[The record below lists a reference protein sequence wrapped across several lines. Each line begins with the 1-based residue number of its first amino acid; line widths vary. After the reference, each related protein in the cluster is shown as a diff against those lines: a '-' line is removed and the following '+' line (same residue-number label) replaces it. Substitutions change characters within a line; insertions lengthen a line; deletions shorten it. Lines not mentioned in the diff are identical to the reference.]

1 MGVQDAIMTQPV
13 PARPVTGILW
23 MLFAGICFV
32 GVNALVKY
40 LGDRIPAAESAFLR
54 YLFGFFFL
62 IPLFRSMLSVRIDRV
77 LWIQFIGRGVF
88 HAFGVMLW
96 FYAMTQISLADV
108 TAINYLSPV
117 YVTIGAALFL
127 GERLAIRRIMA
138 IILALV
144 GAAIILRPGFREIGT
159 GHWAMMLAAVVFGGS
174 YVLAKVVVDKA
185 NPALVV
191 GMLSLWVTVALA
203 PFAIAVWVT
212 PTPAEVAILVAV
224 AFCATTGHYAM
235 TLAFAAAP
243 VTVTQPVTFLQLVW
257 ATLLG
262 VFVFHEALD
271 PYVLAGGG
279 LILASVT
286 FISWREAVLNRRAV
300 TPPAPAP
307 EV

>member
-1 MGVQDAIMTQPV
+1 MSQPS
-13 PARPVTGILW
+13 PARPVAGVLW

-32 GVNALVKY
+32 AVNALVKY
-40 LGDRIPAAESAFLR
+40 LGDRIPAPESAFLR
-54 YLFGFFFL
+54 YLLGLVFL
-62 IPLFRSMLSVRIDRV
+62 VPLLRQMLAVRIDRT
-77 LWIQFIGRGVF
+77 LWAQFVGRGVM

-108 TAINYLSPV
+108 TAINYLAPV
-117 YVTIGAALFL
+117 YVTIGAAIFL
-127 GERLAIRRIMA
+127 GERLAIRRILA
-138 IILALV
+138 VVAALV
-144 GAAIILRPGFREIGT
+144 GALVILRPGLREIEA

-174 YVLAKVVVDKA
+174 YILAKVVVDKA

-191 GMLSLWVTVALA
+191 GMLSLWVTVSLA

-212 PTPAEVAILVAV
+212 PTLHELAILFAV
-224 AFCATTGHYAM
+224 AFFATVGHYAM

-262 VFVFHEALD
+262 VLVFHEPLD
-271 PYVLAGGG
+271 PWVLAGGG

-300 TPPAPAP
+300 TPPALATK
-307 EV
+307 V

>member
-1 MGVQDAIMTQPV
+1 MSQPV

-32 GVNALVKY
+32 AVNALVKY
-40 LGDRIPAAESAFLR
+40 LGPRIPAAESAFLR
-54 YLFGFFFL
+54 YLLGLVFL
-62 IPLFRSMLSVRIDRV
+62 LPMIGPMLSTPIDRM
-77 LWIQFIGRGVF
+77 LWVQFVGRGVF

-108 TAINYLSPV
+108 TAINYLAPV
-117 YVTIGAALFL
+117 YVTIGAAIFL

-138 IILALV
+138 IVVALV
-144 GAAIILRPGFREIGT
+144 GAGIILRPGFREIGP

-174 YVLAKVVVDKA
+174 YILAKVVVDKA
-185 NPALVV
+185 NPVLVV

-203 PFAIAVWVT
+203 PFAAAVWVT
-212 PTPAEVAILVAV
+212 PTWAEIGILFSV
-224 AFCATTGHYAM
+224 AFFATLGHYAM
-235 TLAFAAAP
+235 TLAFAVAP

-257 ATLLG
+257 ATMLG
-262 VFVFHEALD
+262 VLVFHEPID
-271 PYVLAGGG
+271 PWVLAGGG
-279 LILASVT
+279 LILGAVT

-300 TPPAPAP
+300 TPPAPVN